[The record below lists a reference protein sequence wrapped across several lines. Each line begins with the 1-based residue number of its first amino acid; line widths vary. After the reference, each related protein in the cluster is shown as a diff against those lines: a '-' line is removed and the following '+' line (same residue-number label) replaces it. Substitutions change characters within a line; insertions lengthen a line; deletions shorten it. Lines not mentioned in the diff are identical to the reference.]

1 MSRLVSLYPASW
13 RARYEDE
20 FLAVLESRP
29 PTVADR
35 LDILRGVLDARFH
48 PQVPGRHRARDWS
61 GIAPLAGLVSFWVA
75 LWLVANGPI
84 QYDGYGSYRD
94 GAAALPF
101 LILAFVLLSVGLYR
115 IVRHLPPEAGGA
127 AIAGSVAF
135 VAGPTW
141 AAAPWLFPVGLVF
154 LVGVLGLTIGAR
166 RAGLMPRGSV
176 ALLVLGVVL
185 PTAFFAASF
194 VLPWYWLRMTGL
206 EIGAVLAGIS
216 VLWIVV
222 AWTLLRGFESPA
234 PAAQQ

>member
-13 RARYEDE
+13 RSRYEDE

-35 LDILRGVLDARFH
+35 FDILRGAMDARLH
-48 PQVPGRHRARDWS
+48 PQVPGRHRVPDWS
-61 GIAPLAGLVSFWVA
+61 GVAPLAGLLSFWVA
-75 LWLVANGPI
+75 LWHFANGPI
-84 QYDGYGSYRD
+84 QYDRFGSYRD
-94 GAAALPF
+94 GAAGLPF

-115 IVRHLPPEAGGA
+115 IVRHLPSEAGGA

-154 LVGVLGLTIGAR
+154 FVSVLGLAIGAR
-166 RAGLMPRGSV
+166 SAGLMPRGSV

-185 PTAFFAASF
+185 PMALFAASF
-194 VLPWYWLRMTGL
+194 VLPWYWLRTTGL
-206 EIGAVLAGIS
+206 EIGGALAGIS

-222 AWTLLRGFESPA
+222 AWTLFRGFEPPA
-234 PAAQQ
+234 PVARA